1 VAIAGHVIEW
11 LLSGVKFC
19 VEFCVEFCRWNYC
32 VKFCVKFDCV
42 IPRESPREILRL
54 LRDSLLMWLLSG
66 YGVAIKGLL
75 SGYCEDIGRLLRD
88 SLLSGY

>member
-1 VAIAGHVIEW
+1 VANGVAIKGLLSDYCEGYWAAIAGLVIE
-11 LLSGVKFC
+11 
-19 VEFCVEFCRWNYC
+19 
-32 VKFCVKFDCV
+32 
-42 IPRESPREILRL
+42 
-54 LRDSLLMWLLSG
+54 WLLSG